1 MSSSHSRVLPKSLH
15 EVGKALL
22 NHKDLV
28 SAVLHSKD
36 LYSDTVNR
44 IIVDLIK
51 ECVHLCEKK
60 KFSSILR
67 QISSKNLQDF
77 QWSNLLDEWKK
88 EAPLLYRFLTTVA
101 TPSSSTCLPIDHFP
115 AVCVS
120 GAILLR
126 SRNIHMSAIHHLIGL
141 VLFHGN
147 LSKTVSSCMYTR
159 SNWFQE
165 ICIMLPVHVCNN

>member
-1 MSSSHSRVLPKSLH
+1 MNRCANFFFFKVVSTVSSSHSRVLPKSLH

-28 SAVLHSKD
+28 SAVLNSKD
-36 LYSDTVNR
+36 LYTGTVNR
-44 IIVDLIK
+44 IMADIIK

-60 KFSSILR
+60 RFSSILR
-67 QISSKNLQDF
+67 RTDPNNLQNF

-88 EAPLLYRFLTTVA
+88 EAPLLYQFLTTIA
-101 TPSSSTCLPIDHFP
+101 TPSSSTCLPTDHFP
-115 AVCVS
+115 AVCTS

-126 SRNIHMSAIHHLIGL
+126 SRNIHMSAVHQLIGL

-147 LSKTVSSCMYTR
+147 LSKTVNSSY
-159 SNWFQE
+159 FKQ
-165 ICIMLPVHVCNN
+165 LL

>member
-28 SAVLHSKD
+28 SAGLNSKD
-36 LYSDTVNR
+36 LYSDIVNK
-44 IIVDLIK
+44 IMVDLIK

-60 KFSSILR
+60 RFSSILQ

-77 QWSNLLDEWKK
+77 QWSNLPDEWKK
-88 EAPLLYRFLTTVA
+88 EAPLLYQILTTVG
-101 TPSSSTCLPIDHFP
+101 TPSSTCLPIDHFP

-126 SRNIHMSAIHHLIGL
+126 SRNIHMSAIHHLISL

-147 LSKTVSSCMYTR
+147 LSKTVSYLGFIIKS
-159 SNWFQE
+159 
-165 ICIMLPVHVCNN
+165 IIIMLSACNK

>member
-1 MSSSHSRVLPKSLH
+1 MGSSHFCVLSKSLH

-22 NHKDLV
+22 NHKDMV
-28 SAVLHSKD
+28 SAVLNSKD

-44 IIVDLIK
+44 IMVDLIK

-60 KFSSILR
+60 RFSSILR

-88 EAPLLYRFLTTVA
+88 EAPLLYRILITVA
-101 TPSSSTCLPIDHFP
+101 TPSLSTCLPIDHFP

-147 LSKTVSSCMYTR
+147 LSKTVSYLGFIIKS
-159 SNWFQE
+159 
-165 ICIMLPVHVCNN
+165 IIIMLSVCNK